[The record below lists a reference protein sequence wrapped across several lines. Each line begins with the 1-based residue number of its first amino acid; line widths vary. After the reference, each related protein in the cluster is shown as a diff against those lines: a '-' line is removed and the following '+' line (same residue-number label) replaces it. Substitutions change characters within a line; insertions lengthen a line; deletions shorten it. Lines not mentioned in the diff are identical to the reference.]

1 MQEAV
6 LITNPAAVAT
16 SQHVKE
22 VIVKALS
29 ADLHVEVVDTAG
41 PGHATEV
48 ASQAVRS
55 GVDLVVAF
63 GGDGTMNEVAN
74 GMVGSDTSLGI
85 LPGGNANVVCRNL
98 GLPADIVEATGR
110 LLNGLR
116 GNRIRRI
123 SVGRTE
129 GRCFLVSCGLGLR
142 PPAAS
147 ETARE
152 VRHDAASEAT
162 YGAASE
168 TANEAAGQR
177 PNEDAADPPG
187 PNAVAEHRRGPRFPG
202 RHLLESAFRAAIRDR
217 SGRDARIRLSAGDV
231 TEAVVVALITNTSQL
246 SYVGDWPVTL
256 APEARLE
263 EGLDLLAMRHFPL
276 SYVPRLAWSALW
288 GGSHVHY
295 KQVLY
300 LHDLGRVRA
309 TSDGRPFS
317 VHLDGEFLDD
327 RTEVEIELIRDG
339 LAVLV

>member
-29 ADLHVEVVDTAG
+29 ADLHVEVVDTAA

-116 GNRIRRI
+116 GNR
-123 SVGRTE
+123 
-129 GRCFLVSCGLGLR
+129 
-142 PPAAS
+142 
-147 ETARE
+147 
-152 VRHDAASEAT
+152 
-162 YGAASE
+162 
-168 TANEAAGQR
+168 
-177 PNEDAADPPG
+177 
-187 PNAVAEHRRGPRFPG
+187 
-202 RHLLESAFRAAIRDR
+202 
-217 SGRDARIRLSAGDV
+217 
-231 TEAVVVALITNTSQL
+231 
-246 SYVGDWPVTL
+246 
-256 APEARLE
+256 
-263 EGLDLLAMRHFPL
+263 
-276 SYVPRLAWSALW
+276 
-288 GGSHVHY
+288 
-295 KQVLY
+295 
-300 LHDLGRVRA
+300 
-309 TSDGRPFS
+309 
-317 VHLDGEFLDD
+317 
-327 RTEVEIELIRDG
+327 
-339 LAVLV
+339 

>member
-1 MQEAV
+1 MQEAI

-29 ADLHVEVVDTAG
+29 SNLRLEVVDTAA

-48 ASQAVRS
+48 ASEAVRS

-63 GGDGTMNEVAN
+63 GGDGTLNEVAN
-74 GMVGSDTSLGI
+74 GMVGSETSLAI

-98 GLPADIVEATGR
+98 GLPSDIVEATGH
-110 LLNGLR
+110 LLNSLR
-116 GNRIRRI
+116 GHTTRRI
-123 SVGRTE
+123 SVGRTD

-142 PPAAS
+142 PRGS
-147 ETARE
+147 
-152 VRHDAASEAT
+152 HEADGT
-162 YGAASE
+162 EERSGL
-168 TANEAAGQR
+168 
-177 PNEDAADPPG
+177 
-187 PNAVAEHRRGPRFPG
+187 RFPG
-202 RHLLESAFRAAIRDR
+202 RHLLEAAFRAAVRDR
-217 SGRDARIRLSAGDV
+217 RGRDPQIQLSAGDV
-231 TEAVVVALITNTSQL
+231 AENVVVALITNMSQL
-246 SYVGDWPVTL
+246 SYVGDHPVTL

-263 EGLDLLAMRHFPL
+263 EGLDVLGMRSFPF
-276 SYVPRLAWSALW
+276 SYVPRLAWAALS
-288 GGSHVHY
+288 GGSHVHF

-300 LHDLGRVRA
+300 LHDQA
-309 TSDGRPFS
+309 TVKAVSSGAPFS